1 VDSLPHK
8 SLVVNIANRTRLKAD
23 FLWML
28 SGNVLYA
35 ACQWGI
41 IVALAKL
48 GTPEQV
54 GEYALGMAVSAPIV
68 LFANFQLRALLA
80 SDVNSQFTL
89 SQYLS
94 FRFAS
99 LSGAMAVVAAVAIAS
114 QSLSF
119 RAAMIVMVGLAQ
131 ALEFV
136 SDTYYGLM
144 QKRERL
150 DRISRSLM
158 TKGPFSLGM
167 LCLAMYLTHSV
178 FWAVMGLMAGRLA
191 ILLLW
196 DSRLNFAAGP
206 GNVFQIER
214 RFRFGWDPNAM
225 ARLLRAA
232 APLGIISM
240 LVSLNSS
247 IPRYFVEAHL
257 GSAELGIFSAI
268 VSLLTTGSLVVSAF
282 GQSIFL
288 PVARACATFNRWKF
302 RSYVVYAVA
311 MGGLLGAGAVI
322 AASLF
327 GQSILARIFRPEY
340 GQRASVLV
348 PLTIAG
354 MMNFVASGLG
364 FIVTAARSLRPQ
376 IPVLIATAA
385 ASAGTAA
392 FAVPRYGLYGAADA
406 SLAAALIQLLGM
418 AAILFKVD
426 RQLEA
431 PSPVAAP
438 LEPRVGPALQTANV
452 ETT

>member
-1 VDSLPHK
+1 
-8 SLVVNIANRTRLKAD
+8 
-23 FLWML
+23 
-28 SGNVLYA
+28 
-35 ACQWGI
+35 
-41 IVALAKL
+41 
-48 GTPEQV
+48 
-54 GEYALGMAVSAPIV
+54 
-68 LFANFQLRALLA
+68 
-80 SDVNSQFTL
+80 
-89 SQYLS
+89 
-94 FRFAS
+94 
-99 LSGAMAVVAAVAIAS
+99 
-114 QSLSF
+114 
-119 RAAMIVMVGLAQ
+119 
-131 ALEFV
+131 
-136 SDTYYGLM
+136 
-144 QKRERL
+144 
-150 DRISRSLM
+150 
-158 TKGPFSLGM
+158 
-167 LCLAMYLTHSV
+167 
-178 FWAVMGLMAGRLA
+178 
-191 ILLLW
+191 
-196 DSRLNFAAGP
+196 
-206 GNVFQIER
+206 QIER